1 MLFNSYHFIF
11 GFLPIVCFVFA
22 LLQRWNSARAAL
34 HWLTLASIAFY
45 SWWYPPYLALL
56 LFSATVNFYTGRQI
70 ALSHHAAR
78 RRWLI
83 AGITFNLGLLGVF
96 KYTALTVRSIN
107 ALTGS
112 DFIIPEIALPLAI
125 SFYTFTQITYLVDV
139 QNSGKADENFLHYLL
154 FLTFFPHL
162 IAGPIIHY
170 RDIMPQFSL
179 VRSAQERQ
187 HDILVGLSFF
197 IFGLSKKVLLADS
210 VAPYASRGFEAA
222 ASGRILSIAEAWGAA
237 MAYTM
242 QIYFDFSGYSDMA
255 IGLAL
260 LFGIR
265 MPINFFSPYK
275 STSIIDFWRRWHI
288 TLSRFLREYLYIP
301 LGGNRHGPTRRY
313 VNLIATMGLGGLW
326 HGAEWTFV
334 IWGLLHGGYL
344 IINHAWRAVQQM
356 LWSGLRHVTAMLAWP
371 MTFLSVV
378 VAWVFFRATSLDA
391 ALSIL
396 RSMSGQNGISLPLST
411 KPALERLGLMDMLPV
426 SFTGMFP
433 NNSFGSPLVGGATIL
448 ALLALALLVPNT
460 SQIMQYFHGYAS
472 QGEAPVSQRLAW
484 KPTLHWALLSGVL
497 AATCVISLRR
507 ISEFIYFNF

>member
-11 GFLPIVCFVFA
+11 GFLPLVCLVFA
-22 LLQRWNSARAAL
+22 LLQRLDYARAAL

-56 LFSATVNFYTGRQI
+56 LFSAAVNFYTGRQI
-70 ALSHHAAR
+70 SLSDGDTR

-83 AGITFNLGLLGVF
+83 LGIVFNLGLLGLF
-96 KYTALTVRSIN
+96 KYAALTVRSAN
-107 ALTGS
+107 MLTGL
-112 DFIIPEIALPLAI
+112 DLTVPEVALPLAI

-139 QNSGKADENFLHYLL
+139 QRGGRADESFPHYLL

-179 VRSAQERQ
+179 KRSRAVRQQ
-187 HDILVGLSFF
+187 DILTGVTFF

-210 VAPYASRGFEAA
+210 IAPYASRGFEAA
-222 ASGRILSIAEAWGAA
+222 ANGRILSIAESWGAVA
-237 MAYTM
+237 AYTM

-275 STSIIDFWRRWHI
+275 STSIVDFWRRWHI
-288 TLSRFLREYLYIP
+288 TLSHFLREYLYIP
-301 LGGNRHGPTRRY
+301 LGGNRHGPVRRY
-313 VNLIATMGLGGLW
+313 TNLTITMGLGGLW

-344 IINHAWRAVQQM
+344 MVNHAWRATQHL
-356 LWSGLRHVTAMLAWP
+356 LWSGLRRCIAIVAWP
-371 MTFLSVV
+371 LTFLSVML
-378 VAWVFFRATSLDA
+378 AWVFFRAPSLDA

-396 RSMSGQNGISLPLST
+396 RSMSAQNGIALPLT
-411 KPALERLGLMDMLPV
+411 AKPLLEGFGLIEFLPV

-433 NNSFGSPLVGGATIL
+433 NGSFGSPVAGGLTIA
-448 ALLALALLVPNT
+448 ALLALAIFAPNT
-460 SQIMQYFHGYAS
+460 NQIMRYFHGCTAAGNPS
-472 QGEAPVSQRLAW
+472 MPGRINWRPSLR
-484 KPTLHWALLSGVL
+484 WALLSGLLV
-497 AATCVISLRR
+497 AACMVSLRR
-507 ISEFIYFNF
+507 VSEFIYFNF